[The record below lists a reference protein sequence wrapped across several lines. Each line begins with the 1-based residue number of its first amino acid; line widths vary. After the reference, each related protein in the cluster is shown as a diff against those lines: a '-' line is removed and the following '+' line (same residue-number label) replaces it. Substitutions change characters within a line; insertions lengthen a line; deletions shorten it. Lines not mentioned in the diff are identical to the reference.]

1 MYFAYH
7 SGLPCFKTKSMK
19 LLRKRFMSE
28 LPDCEAADKMRKII
42 NDAHNKWTTNG
53 YDWIQYM
60 QQKIAY

>member
-1 MYFAYH
+1 
-7 SGLPCFKTKSMK
+7 
-19 LLRKRFMSE
+19 MSE